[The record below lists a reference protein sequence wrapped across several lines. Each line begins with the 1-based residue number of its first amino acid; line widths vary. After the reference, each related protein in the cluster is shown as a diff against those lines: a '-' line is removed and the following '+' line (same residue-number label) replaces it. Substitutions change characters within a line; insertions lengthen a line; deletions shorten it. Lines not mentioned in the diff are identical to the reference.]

1 MAKTVHPQKLVFT
14 LMLAAFPLIVLA
26 GAAPG
31 PVRRA
36 GAKRPVGYDVYDSWR
51 SIRGTQISRDGTW
64 LAYALVPEDGD
75 GELVVHNLKTG
86 SEYRSP
92 RGVNPMITPDGRFV
106 IFSIAPLKADMDKA
120 KKEKRKDEE
129 KPKSG
134 LGIMS
139 LATGEVKTVDRVKS
153 FKVPEDAGAWLAYL
167 MESPLPK
174 AEGKKADEE
183 SGGAKKEPEKKATE
197 EKKEETAK
205 PEKGKKQDKKKE
217 PGTDL
222 VLREL
227 VTGNEVTTPEVAEYT
242 WNKAGTWLAYGVS
255 SKSSEGDGAFVR
267 RTVDGETRCLLKGQ
281 GHYKGFAFDEKGA
294 QAAFVSDRDN
304 YKDDAPAFKL
314 YHWSTPDEA
323 AAELAPA
330 LAGTMTPGWAVS
342 EHGQLLFSR
351 DGRRLFFGT
360 APAPKSDPEDAPEPL
375 KVDIWSWK
383 DAELQPMQKVRADDE
398 KKRSYLAVIH
408 LKEKRFVQLAAPDL
422 PEIRLSDDAKL
433 ALGSTDIPYRQLVS
447 WDRGYDD
454 YYLVSLLDGSRKR
467 ILEKSSRAPSFSPG
481 GEYLLYFEEADK
493 QWYTYRV
500 PDGRPANLTSKLG
513 VRFEDEESDVPGE
526 PGPYGSA
533 GWSEGDQ
540 SVLLYDR
547 YDIWSVRPDGSE
559 ARMITRGQGRKDEI
573 IFRYLKLDP
582 EKKAIPAKSAFI
594 LSAFDHKTKA
604 SGFYRVSLAE
614 NDAPVKLVWMDKGL
628 GGLQKARSSE
638 TYVFTEQ
645 RFDEFP
651 DLWQSGPDFD
661 GARRISAANPRQG
674 EFLWGR
680 AELTNYR
687 NADGRVLSAVLIKP
701 EDFDPAKKYPLMVYI
716 YERLSDSLHRYIPP
730 APGTSVNLTRY
741 VSNGYVVLEPDIAY
755 TTGYPGESSFKCV
768 VPAVERLLADGFIDP
783 KRIGIQGHSWGG
795 YEISYLVTRTD
806 LFAAVEA
813 GAAVVDM
820 VSAYGGIRWESGMSR
835 AFQYEKSQSRIG
847 GPPWARSL
855 QFIENSPIFWVEKV
869 NAPYLTIHNDEDGAV
884 PWYQGIEF
892 FTALRRLGK
901 EAYLFNYNG
910 EKHGLRERD
919 NQKHWTVHLDEFFDH
934 YLKGAPEPEWMKTGV
949 PYLERGRRD
958 VESLFKAKE

>member
-1 MAKTVHPQKLVFT
+1 VAKTALSQKLAFA
-14 LMLAAFPLIVLA
+14 LMLAAIPLIALA
-26 GAAPG
+26 AAPA
-31 PVRRA
+31 PARRA
-36 GAKRPVGYDVYDSWR
+36 GTKRPISYDVYDSWR
-51 SIRGTQISRDGTW
+51 SIRGTQVSRDGTW

-75 GELVVHNLKTG
+75 GELVVRNLKTAA
-86 SEYRSP
+86 EYRWP
-92 RGVNPMITPDGRFV
+92 RGSGPAITPDGRFV
-106 IFSIAPLKADMDKA
+106 VFTIAPLKADVDRA
-120 KKEKRKDEE
+120 KKEKKKDEE

-134 LGIMS
+134 LGVMS

-153 FKVPEDAGAWLAYL
+153 FRVPEDAGACLAYL

-174 AEGKKADEE
+174 AEEKKADEE
-183 SGGAKKEPEKKATE
+183 RMGAKKEPEKKAAE
-197 EKKEETAK
+197 EKKGEAAK
-205 PEKGKKQDKKKE
+205 PKMDKKKEKKKE

-227 VTGNEVTTPEVAEYT
+227 ATGKEVVIPEVTEYN

-255 SKSSEGDGAFVR
+255 SKTPASDGAFVR
-267 RTVDGETRCLLKGQ
+267 RAADAETRCLLKGH
-281 GHYKGFAFDEKGA
+281 GHYKGFVFDENGT
-294 QAAFVSDRDN
+294 QLGFVSDRDN

-314 YHWSTPDEA
+314 YQWSTPDQA
-323 AAELAPA
+323 ATELAPT
-330 LAGTMTPGWAVS
+330 LARTLTPGWAVS
-342 EHGQLLFSR
+342 EHGKLQFSR

-383 DAELQPMQKVRADDE
+383 DAELQTMQKVRADNE

-408 LKEKRFVQLAAPDL
+408 LKEKKFVQLAAPDL
-422 PEIRLSDDAKL
+422 PDIRLSDDARL
-433 ALGSTDIPYRQLVS
+433 ALGSVGIPYRQLIS
-447 WDRGYDD
+447 WDRSYDD
-454 YYLVSLLDGSRKR
+454 YYLVSLLDGSRTKV
-467 ILEKSSRAPSFSPG
+467 LEKSPRAPSFSPSG
-481 GEYLLYFEEADK
+481 QYLLYFEDAEK
-493 QWYTYRV
+493 QWYSYRIS
-500 PDGRPANLTSKLG
+500 DGRRANLTAKLG
-513 VRFEDEESDVPGE
+513 VMFEDEESDVPGE
-526 PGPYGSA
+526 PDPYGSA

-540 SVLLYDR
+540 SVLIYDR
-547 YDIWSVRPDGSE
+547 YDIWSIRPDGSG
-559 ARMITRGQGRKDEI
+559 ARMITRGQGRRGDI

-582 EKKAIPAKSAFI
+582 EEKAIPVKSPLM
-594 LSAFDHKTKA
+594 LSATDHRTKA
-604 SGFYRVSLAE
+604 SGFYRVSLAA
-614 NDAPVKLVWMDKGL
+614 NDSPVKLVMMDKAL
-628 GGLQKARSSE
+628 RELQKARNSE

-651 DLWQSGPDFD
+651 DLWQSGPDFE
-661 GARRISAANPRQG
+661 GARRISEANPRQA

-680 AELTNYR
+680 AELTSYT

-701 EDFDPAKKYPLMVYI
+701 EDFAPAKKYPLMVYI
-716 YERLSDSLHRYIPP
+716 YEQLSDSLHRHVPP

-741 VSNGYVVLEPDIAY
+741 VSNGYVVLEPDIIY

-768 VPAVERLLADGFIDP
+768 IPAVERLLADGYIDP

-795 YEISYLVTRTD
+795 YEISYLVTRTN

-813 GAAVVDM
+813 GASVVDM

-847 GPPWARSL
+847 GPPWIWPL

-869 NAPYLTIHNDEDGAV
+869 NTPYLTIHNDEDGAV

-958 VESLFKAKE
+958 IESLFKAKE